1 MAITSKREKLVV
13 FRVTDHEF
21 EALKRVCEAKGGR
34 NLSEFARTELLGC
47 TYSIAIAALNA
58 RIASVDEQMC
68 GIEEAYDALARQL
81 RPKQLARSECRKDG
95 RSADSE
101 TGSKSL

>member
-1 MAITSKREKLVV
+1 MAITKRREKLVV

-34 NLSEFARTELLGC
+34 NLSEFARTELLSC
-47 TYSIAIAALNA
+47 TSSIAIAALNT
-58 RIASVDEQMC
+58 RISSVDEQMC
-68 GIEEAYDALARQL
+68 ALEQAYDALARQL
-81 RPKQLARSECRKDG
+81 QPKQLARSECGKD
-95 RSADSE
+95 RRTADAV